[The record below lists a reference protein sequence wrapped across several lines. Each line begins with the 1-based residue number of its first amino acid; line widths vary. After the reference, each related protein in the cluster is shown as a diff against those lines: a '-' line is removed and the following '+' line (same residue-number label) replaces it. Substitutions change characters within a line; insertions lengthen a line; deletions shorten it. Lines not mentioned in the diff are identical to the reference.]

1 MVGGKGGSWGWD
13 GVVGRSKTHTPRL
26 HGCLNEKLGLHSGSQ
41 AGTVLLPRDS
51 RMGKRKPV
59 YWPHGVKTRDAA
71 KSHRM
76 HRTIPPQPSPPTHTT
91 KNYLASKWE
100 YS

>member
-1 MVGGKGGSWGWD
+1 MFFTSICKVGSILICQMKEKVTLRAPGCSRVDGRRQGCSWGWD
-13 GVVGRSKTHTPRL
+13 GVVVDPRYTPRL

-59 YWPHGVKTRDAA
+59 YWPH
-71 KSHRM
+71 
-76 HRTIPPQPSPPTHTT
+76 
-91 KNYLASKWE
+91 
-100 YS
+100 